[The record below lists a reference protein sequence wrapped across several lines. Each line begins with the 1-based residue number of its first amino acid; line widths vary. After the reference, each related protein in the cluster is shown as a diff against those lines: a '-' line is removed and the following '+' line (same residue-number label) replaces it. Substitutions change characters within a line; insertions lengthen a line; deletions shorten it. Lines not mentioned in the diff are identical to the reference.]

1 MCYKKGILIPNFQ
14 KGLTD
19 TEDLSGNEE
28 DYASGIRYEIIEVPN
43 LDGGVVTSAEGL
55 TSFTRDRKSAEFEQ
69 LTDVE
74 EIRMNSSTKLRRKRS
89 KPKSTKTKGGLLAV
103 NGGDPDD
110 QVLTENEELYVS
122 DDQIGK
128 FHNARY
134 LNSTVAHIREE
145 GGVTDTEDFSGDD
158 EMIKIVNVEIDPNVF
173 QQEAF
178 FSTIT
183 STDGKQG
190 NAAAFQGY
198 SKISTT
204 MKTREAHESSVDQSN
219 TDVEDLAQ
227 SDLDELLTVDEVLSR
242 GPTPNL
248 LRNAFNESASSRV
261 HDHSQ
266 CGFDFATEAAHIKG
280 FEDLQANLTDTE
292 CVE

>member
-1 MCYKKGILIPNFQ
+1 M
-14 KGLTD
+14 TD

-28 DYASGIRYEIIEVPN
+28 DYASGIRYEIIEMPN
-43 LDGGVVTSAEGL
+43 LDGGVITSSDGL

-69 LTDVE
+69 LTDIE
-74 EIRMNSSTKLRRKRS
+74 EIRMNSSSKLRRKRS

-110 QVLTENEELYVS
+110 QALTENEDLYVS
-122 DDQIGK
+122 DDQIGQ
-128 FHNARY
+128 FQNARY
-134 LNSTVAHIREE
+134 LNSTVAHSREE

-190 NAAAFQGY
+190 NAAAVQGY

-248 LRNAFNESASSRV
+248 LRNTFNESASSRV
-261 HDHSQ
+261 HDHSS
-266 CGFDFATEAAHIKG
+266 CGFDFASEAAHIKG